1 MNTYTPDQLFAILG
15 WLGVSLC
22 CGLPLLLF
30 AAILFFTARKRGQT
44 GSAVKAVRTTTV
56 VALHPGAKLARLHGR
71 IASPPSA
78 IDGPADAALVYL
90 RLKVEIYDSDSDDS
104 GWKGLTDK
112 ARGVPFQLDDGSGAV
127 WVNPDGLDKQLLGN
141 GIVPNDDQIQAACLL
156 LGISPDMLR
165 GQLRFWLWELRAGQ
179 AITVVGAPVQGPNG
193 LTLVKASGQPF
204 IVSPMDGAMIEN
216 AISTQTKT
224 ATVWTFVLGIPGLLA
239 LCCGLTG
246 VVVML
251 VKMLTA
257 K

>member
-1 MNTYTPDQLFAILG
+1 MNTFSPDQLFAILG

-22 CGLPLLLF
+22 CGLPLLAF

-56 VALHPGAKLARLHGR
+56 AALQPGAKLARLQGR
-71 IASPPSA
+71 IVPPASA
-78 IDGPADAALVYL
+78 LDGPAETPLVYL
-90 RLKVEIYDSDSDDS
+90 RLKVEVYDSDSDDS

-112 ARGVPFQLDDGSGAV
+112 ARGVPFPLDDGSGAV

-156 LGISPDMLR
+156 LGISPDMGR
-165 GQLRFWLWELRAGQ
+165 VQLRFWLWEFRAGQ
-179 AITVVGAPVQGPNG
+179 TITVVGTPVQGPNG
-193 LTLVKASGQPF
+193 LTLVKVSGQPF
-204 IVSPMDGAMIEN
+204 IVSPMAGATIEN

-246 VVVML
+246 AVVML

>member
-1 MNTYTPDQLFAILG
+1 M
-15 WLGVSLC
+15 C

-30 AAILFFTARKRGQT
+30 AAILFFTARNRGQT
-44 GSAVKAVRTTTV
+44 GSAVKAVKTTTAA
-56 VALHPGAKLARLHGR
+56 ALQPGVKLARLHGR
-71 IASPPSA
+71 IVPPPSA
-78 IDGPADAALVYL
+78 IDGPAETPLVYL
-90 RLKVEIYDSDSDDS
+90 RLKVEIYDSDSDSS

-112 ARGVPFQLDDGSGAV
+112 ARGVPFQLDNSSGIV

-141 GIVPNDDQIQAACLL
+141 GIVPNDDQIQAACTV

-179 AITVVGAPVQGPNG
+179 TITVVGAPVQRPNG

-204 IVSPMDGAMIEN
+204 IVSPMVGEAIEN

-224 ATVWTFVLGIPGLLA
+224 ATVWTFILGIPGLLV

-246 VVVML
+246 AVIML
-251 VKMLTA
+251 VKVLSA

>member
-1 MNTYTPDQLFAILG
+1 MSAYSPDQLFAILG

-22 CGLPLLLF
+22 CGLPLLAF

-56 VALHPGAKLARLHGR
+56 ATLQPGAKLARLQGR
-71 IASPPSA
+71 IVPPPSA
-78 IDGPADAALVYL
+78 IDGPAETALVYL
-90 RLKVEIYDSDSDDS
+90 RLKVEVYESDSDDS

-112 ARGVPFQLDDGSGAV
+112 ARGVPFLLEDGSGAV

-156 LGISPDMLR
+156 LGISPGILR

-179 AITVVGAPVQGPNG
+179 TITVVGAPVQGPNG
-193 LTLVKASGQPF
+193 LTLVKTSGQPF
-204 IVSPMDGAMIEN
+204 IVSPMAGAAVEN
-216 AISTQTKT
+216 AISIQTKT
-224 ATVWTFVLGIPGLLA
+224 ATVWTLVLGIPGLLA
-239 LCCGLTG
+239 LCCGLG
-246 VVVML
+246 GAAVAL

-257 K
+257 R